1 MLASRAA
8 VIASRSAVRYTFLKK
23 IYCFPNKYNEVKFN
37 CRAMASAATSDLEVK
52 HDPGAKRFFIDFGP
66 GEERAILCY
75 EE

>member
-1 MLASRAA
+1 
-8 VIASRSAVRYTFLKK
+8 
-23 IYCFPNKYNEVKFN
+23 
-37 CRAMASAATSDLEVK
+37 MASAAASSDLEVK